1 MALVA
6 SRDIRPDGVRFDADA
21 PDREPAPMTEPTPRR
36 RTLIPPLAWL
46 FVVFAI
52 VDAVWYVLNATF
64 DPNTPL
70 ADVIAHWVQVVPSV
84 TSILLPAALL
94 ARHPDAGWRARTL
107 LIGTIVLA
115 VSQGLVILSAPL
127 EGFFAALTPSTQDQP
142 VGLASLLFAD
152 VTNIVIAVGLITIGL
167 GLSRARRY
175 EDRPEWVTGPFV
187 VVLAIIGTIDG
198 IVATAGLDL
207 NGLPMSLGLAVYLAS
222 SAVLGVVRIVAWG
235 YLAAM
240 AWRGAF
246 AGESPAGGWR
256 LASIGSGA
264 VILALVLIDLAE
276 IVGYSDEGLALSYIT
291 IAAYSIGNV
300 LLLAAF
306 AVGLPSLDELE
317 DEDEDEGEDDED
329 DGDEDDEDDAR
340 YEDDDDL

>member
-1 MALVA
+1 
-6 SRDIRPDGVRFDADA
+6 
-21 PDREPAPMTEPTPRR
+21 MTEPSPRP

-64 DPNTPL
+64 AANTPIT
-70 ADVIAHWVQVVPSV
+70 DVIAHWVQVVPSV

-107 LIGTIVLA
+107 LVGTIVLA
-115 VSQGLVILSAPL
+115 VSQALVILSAPL
-127 EGFFAALTPSTQDQP
+127 ESFFAALTPSTQDQP

-152 VTNIVIAVGLITIGL
+152 MTNIVIAIGLVTVGL

-175 EDRPEWVTGPFV
+175 EDRPEWVTGAFV
-187 VVLAIIGTIDG
+187 FVLAIIGTIDG

-207 NGLPMSLGLAVYLAS
+207 TGLPMSLGLAVYLAS

-246 AGESPAGGWR
+246 AGESPASGWR
-256 LASIGSGA
+256 LASIGAGL
-264 VILALVLIDLAE
+264 VILALVIIDLAE
-276 IVGYSDEGLALSYIT
+276 IVGFSDTSLALSYLT
-291 IAAYSIGNV
+291 IAAYSVGNV

-306 AVGLPSLDELE
+306 IVGLPSLDDLE
-317 DEDEDEGEDDED
+317 DEEEGDD
-329 DGDEDDEDDAR
+329 DEDDEDDEEDEDDEDAR
-340 YEDDDDL
+340 DEDDDL